1 MRAENLPIQNFAS
14 AVISAGYRDY
24 EIEVSG
30 FRIIRMQRIFISG
43 IGVVSC
49 LGNNRQTF
57 WKNLKTSQCG
67 IDRMTEHDIRDMEVV
82 IGC

>member
-1 MRAENLPIQNFAS
+1 
-14 AVISAGYRDY
+14 
-24 EIEVSG
+24 
-30 FRIIRMQRIFISG
+30 MQRIFISG

-82 IGC
+82 IGGEVRNMDVGRINVNDLVSTRKMDRAS